1 MKQKKSLGQNFFV
14 NKNLAKRIVSNL
26 LEKQPDI
33 IVEIGP
39 GKGYFTQL
47 IQSQFTGKI
56 VLVEKDDELSYF
68 LNREYPNTKVINTDF
83 LEWDL
88 NELETMNFQK
98 ILFWGSLPYNVSK
111 HIIRKIIESKYF
123 NSDIFFIIQKEVADK
138 YIATKPNNNLLAL
151 ETNLFAK
158 PRKLFDI
165 SPASFAPQPKV
176 NSSLIQ
182 FSPTAKQ
189 TDLDIFKF
197 KKFLRIANSQPR
209 KTLKNNLKGTN
220 FVENAQTKRIL
231 EQRAQHLSLEEYIYL
246 FSQIES
252 ILV

>member
-1 MKQKKSLGQNFFV
+1 M
-14 NKNLAKRIVSNL
+14 
-26 LEKQPDI
+26 D
-33 IVEIGP
+33 
-39 GKGYFTQL
+39 
-47 IQSQFTGKI
+47 
-56 VLVEKDDELSYF
+56 
-68 LNREYPNTKVINTDF
+68 
-83 LEWDL
+83 
-88 NELETMNFQK
+88 FQK

-189 TDLDIFKF
+189 TDLDI
-197 KKFLRIANSQPR
+197 LRVANSQPR
-209 KTLKNNLKGTN
+209 KTLRNNLKGTN
-220 FVENAQTKRIL
+220 FVENAETKRIL